1 MIKYSNKE
9 TGDFGEQIA
18 KKYLIEKGYRFIAS
32 NFSYAKLEIDMIFE
46 DESEKYLIFVEVKT
60 RSSLKY
66 GVPEEAIDK
75 DKQKNLRS
83 ASDYFLKFNRE
94 FRKHNKRFDSVSV
107 LKQDNGWTINHIQNS
122 F

>member
-18 KKYLIEKGYRFIAS
+18 KKYLIDKGYRFVAS
-32 NFSYAKLEIDMIFE
+32 NFSYAKLEIDLIFE
-46 DESEKYLIFVEVKT
+46 DETEKYLIFVEVKT

-66 GVPEEAIDK
+66 GFPEEAIDK
-75 DKQKNLRS
+75 DKQMNIRS

-94 FRKHNKRFDSVSV
+94 FRNYKKRFDSVSI
-107 LKQDNGWTINHIQNS
+107 LKQVNEWTINHIQNS